1 MKNISPKIEF
11 SIIIPTLNE
20 SGYLPLLLKDLTAQT
35 FPKNLFEVV
44 VVDGNSK
51 DNTVKQAL
59 SFTDHLQITVINS
72 KKAHVSVQRNLGV
85 TNSKAKWVIFM
96 DADNRI
102 PPEFLDGVKYQL
114 ATHQK
119 TDCFTCWIDETNYKT
134 VDKPLITM
142 LNLLIEVFSKIK
154 PGAPG
159 SLIGTKRSLATKHPF
174 NTKLAMSEDH
184 EFISSLVKSNHRFY
198 IFHFPKYQISLRR
211 LESEGTLKLARTYA
225 KAQLFLLMGRQIKN
239 GEIDYPMGG
248 DVHAS
253 RSAWHQ
259 TNIRLL
265 RNNITE
271 LINNHKQTA
280 QKILKWLNQ
289 NQI

>member
-114 ATHQK
+114 ATNSQV
-119 TDCFTCWIDETNYKT
+119 DCFTCWVDEAGYKT
-134 VDKPLITM
+134 ADKPLITM
-142 LNLLIEVFSKIK
+142 LNLLIEILSMFK
-154 PGAPG
+154 PGAMG
-159 SLIGTKRSLATKHPF
+159 ALIGAKRTLAIKHPF
-174 NTKLAMSEDH
+174 NYRLAISEDY
-184 EFISSLVKSNHRFY
+184 EFIGKLVKSGHKFSVLRY
-198 IFHFPKYQISLRR
+198 PRYHFSLRR
-211 LESEGTLKLARTYA
+211 FEREGVLKLARVYT
-225 KAQLFLLMGRQIKN
+225 KAQLYVLMGRQIKN

>member
-1 MKNISPKIEF
+1 MKNISPIIEF

-20 SGYLPLLLKDLTAQT
+20 ASYLPLLLKDLAAQT

-59 SFTDHLQITVINS
+59 SFTNHLQITVITS

-102 PPEFLDGVKYQL
+102 PPAFLDGIKYQL
-114 ATHQK
+114 ATNSQI
-119 TDCFTCWIDETNYKT
+119 DCFTCWVDEASYKT
-134 VDKPLITM
+134 ADKPLITM
-142 LNLLIEVFSKIK
+142 LNLLIEILSIFK
-154 PGAPG
+154 PGAMG
-159 SLIGTKRSLATKHPF
+159 ALIGARRTLAIKHPF
-174 NTKLAMSEDH
+174 NHKLAISEDY
-184 EFISSLVKSNHRFY
+184 EFIGKLVKLGHKFSVFRY
-198 IFHFPKYQISLRR
+198 PRYHFSLRR
-211 LESEGTLKLARTYA
+211 FEREGVLKLARVYT
-225 KAQLFLLMGRQIKN
+225 KAQLYVLMGRQIKN

-248 DVHAS
+248 EVHAS
-253 RSAWHQ
+253 KSAWHQ